1 MANVLDEVFLQGI
14 KLIVQRYEV
23 STGDLVSDFSCQ

>member
-23 STGDLVSDFSCQ
+23 SNKDLVSDFSCQ